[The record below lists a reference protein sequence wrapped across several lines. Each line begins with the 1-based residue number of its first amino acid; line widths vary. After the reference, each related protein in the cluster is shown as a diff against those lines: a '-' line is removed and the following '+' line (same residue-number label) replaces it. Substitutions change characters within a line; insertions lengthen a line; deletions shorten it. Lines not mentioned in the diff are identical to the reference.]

1 LYSTVGCSSKFYD
14 KILILVDIQMMNEVQ
29 SWPYLFPA
37 SEDFLKPDQRGNVSG
52 RLLVLDRY
60 LGLIFPSLFLRFLFC
75 NAECVSYLLY
85 KHSCPNYVAI
95 QV

>member
-1 LYSTVGCSSKFYD
+1 MT
-14 KILILVDIQMMNEVQ
+14 EVQ

-60 LGLIFPSLFLRFLFC
+60 RGMIFPSFSWGF
-75 NAECVSYLLY
+75 
-85 KHSCPNYVAI
+85 
-95 QV
+95 